1 MMSGQTGAALS
12 PLGRFVN
19 ALEEMVIAYILAAM
33 TVITFVN
40 VVLRYVFNHTILWGL
55 EVTTILFAWLV
66 LLGISYGFKRTAHLG
81 VDAIL
86 NIVGPGPK
94 KVMVLLSAIAC
105 LAYGGLLMKG
115 AWDYW
120 APFAGYQRTEG
131 RVIPTGFDERTR
143 DQAFYHTEQV
153 PVPFGGEFLAERF
166 NMGESYDKLPRFIP
180 YFVLPFGIALMLFRI
195 IQATI
200 GVLAGRRDSLIVS
213 HEAEDA
219 VAEARMA
226 EN

>member
-1 MMSGQTGAALS
+1 MSGQTGAALS

>member
-1 MMSGQTGAALS
+1 MSGQTGAAMT

-19 ALEEMVIAYILAAM
+19 TLEEMAIAYILAAM

-40 VVLRYVFNHTILWGL
+40 VVMRYAFNHSILWGL

-86 NIVGPGPK
+86 NVVGAGPK

-105 LAYGGLLMKG
+105 LAYGGLMMKG

-131 RVIPTGFDERTR
+131 RVIPTGFDDRTR
-143 DQAFYHTEQV
+143 DQAFYQTEQV

-180 YFVLPFGIALMLFRI
+180 YFVLPFGVALMLFRI

-219 VAEARMA
+219 VAEARLA

>member
-1 MMSGQTGAALS
+1 MSGQTGAAMS

-19 ALEEMVIAYILAAM
+19 ALEEMALAYILAAM

-86 NIVGPGPK
+86 NVVGPRPK
-94 KVMVLLSAIAC
+94 KVMVLLSAVAC

-131 RVIPTGFDERTR
+131 RIIPTGFDERTR

-166 NMGESYDKLPRFIP
+166 NMGERYDKLPRFIP
-180 YFVLPFGIALMLFRI
+180 YFVLPLGVALMLFRI

-200 GVLAGRRDSLIVS
+200 GVLAGRRDSLIVG

-219 VAEARMA
+219 VADARMA

>member
-1 MMSGQTGAALS
+1 MSGQTDAAVS

-94 KVMVLLSAIAC
+94 RVMVLLSALAC
-105 LAYGGLLMKG
+105 LVYGGLLMKG

-131 RVIPTGFDERTR
+131 RIIPTGFDDRTR

-180 YFVLPFGIALMLFRI
+180 YFVLPFGVALMLFRI